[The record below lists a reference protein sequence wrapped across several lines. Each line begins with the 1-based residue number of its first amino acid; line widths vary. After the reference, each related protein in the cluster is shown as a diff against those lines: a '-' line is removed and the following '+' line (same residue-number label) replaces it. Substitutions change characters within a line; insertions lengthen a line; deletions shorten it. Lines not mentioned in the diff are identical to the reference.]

1 MIYAIREGKP
11 KILKVEGRD
20 SMYLWNPV
28 WKQVMRNGFF
38 FFNVQKTKWFIS
50 SLPKIIPV
58 DILKKNFLKSC
69 F

>member
-38 FFNVQKTKWFIS
+38 FFFDQ
-50 SLPKIIPV
+50 
-58 DILKKNFLKSC
+58 
-69 F
+69 